1 MLLTAAQWS
10 EIEAAANPH
19 DPHRPQ
25 RVVVNSDEG
34 KWPDAV
40 VPYEIDSS
48 LSKYTHDT

>member
-25 RVVVNSDEG
+25 RAVVNSDEG
-34 KWPDAV
+34 KWPGAV